1 MWTPG
6 PDTFHADSSHIG
18 RRADPVNKP
27 AVPPSIARGPGP
39 RWFRLGLAALALV
52 YYGALL
58 HHPPYVKWLRPAVFF
73 TEATSLFPRS
83 NDVVLEYRLEVWA
96 CGRDWEP
103 IDPRPYFPIEPDDK
117 ESQLQR
123 IGYFYFNSARPP
135 TQREHA
141 VAKALDEYVSRRHAA
156 GADDGVIGPIGGIR
170 VMKIRRPF
178 PSPGE
183 PVERYHYDPFAK
195 VPADQIHEKYATP
208 ASERK
213 RRCASS

>member
-1 MWTPG
+1 MK
-6 PDTFHADSSHIG
+6 
-18 RRADPVNKP
+18 KP
-27 AVPPSIARGPGP
+27 EAPPPIARGPGP
-39 RWFRLGLAALALV
+39 RWFRWGLVAVALV

-58 HHPPYVKWLRPAVFF
+58 LHRPTNHKWLRPIAFF
-73 TEATSLFPRS
+73 TQATSLFPYS
-83 NDVVLEYRLEVWA
+83 NSVVLEYRIEVWA

-123 IGYFYFNSARPP
+123 VGYFYFNSAKPP
-135 TQREHA
+135 SQRERA
-141 VAKALDEYVSRRHAA
+141 VGKALDEYVSRRHAA
-156 GADDGVIGPIGGIR
+156 GADDGVTGPIGGIR

-195 VPADQIHEKYATP
+195 VPADQIQEKYATP

-213 RRCASS
+213 QRCASS